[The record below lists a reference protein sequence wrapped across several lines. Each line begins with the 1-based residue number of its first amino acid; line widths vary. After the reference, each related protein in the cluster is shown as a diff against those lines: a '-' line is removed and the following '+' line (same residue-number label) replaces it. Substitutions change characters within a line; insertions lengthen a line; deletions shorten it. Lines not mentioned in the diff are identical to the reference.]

1 MNVTSNKY
9 SLLVFLLF
17 GFTIIFQNIKQP
29 PEAILTYDVL
39 GYYLYLPGVFIY
51 DQVEFTDRTTISE
64 LNETYRLTSSL
75 YQFTVAPNGNFLI
88 RYPVGLAILYLPFF
102 LLAHLIAFCYGFP
115 MDGFSPAYHFT
126 MLACGI
132 FYSLLG
138 IYYVRKILLRFFPD
152 WKTALILFFL
162 VFATNYIYKAIF
174 KGIAP
179 HNMLFAV
186 YALIIWFTI
195 RWHETFRMKHALL
208 IGFFCGVAI
217 LSRPSEIVC
226 LLIPLFWN
234 VTNRGSFMEKLRLFR
249 KHYLHLLGV
258 ALVMFLVA
266 IPQLIYWKVTSGKFL
281 FYSYNNPAEGFDF
294 LWPYTLK
301 VLFSFRK
308 GWLIYTPA
316 MIFGII
322 GFYYLYRYNRPIF
335 IPLFLFFIFNLWFVS
350 AWSNWWYAESYGQR
364 ALVQSYAVMAIP
376 FGYFYHGIFM
386 QKRAWLKGV
395 IIVVSLLFVALN
407 LFQTWQ
413 MRHGIIHASR
423 MTGKYYVKTFGKTR
437 VQTEDA
443 KYMLIN
449 RHYPEGEVF
458 NLTEGYLPERT
469 ILDIDFENTE
479 EKYAN
484 HLESTL
490 YHSPVH
496 SLRMDPQVRFSPGL
510 SIPCKE
516 LTDKDHAWIRASVW
530 IYPVLDIYENS
541 PLLVVAFSHK
551 NKYYKYKAFS
561 LKTYNEN
568 ASLNQW
574 NYMSFDYLTP
584 EVRSKNDKLSVY
596 LWFRGEG
603 HAYADD
609 LKVEIIEPVA
619 SR

>member
-1 MNVTSNKY
+1 MKKFLQNKY
-9 SLLVFLLF
+9 SLLVLVLF
-17 GFTIIFQNIKQP
+17 GFVIIFQNIKQP

-75 YQFTVAPNGNFLI
+75 YQFTVAPNGNLLI

-102 LLAHLIAFCYGFP
+102 LLAHFIALWYGFP

-138 IYYVRKILLRFFPD
+138 LYYVRKILLRFFPD

-195 RWHETFRMKHALL
+195 RWHETLRIKHALL

-226 LLIPLFWN
+226 LLIPMFWN
-234 VTNRGSFMEKLRLFR
+234 VKSRESFIEKLKLFR

-258 ALVMFLVA
+258 ALIMFLVA
-266 IPQLIYWKVTSGKFL
+266 MPQLIYWKVTTGKFL
-281 FYSYNNPAEGFDF
+281 FYSYNNPAEGFEF

-376 FGYFYHGIFM
+376 FGYFFHGIFRM
-386 QKRAWLKGV
+386 RKKWITGTVLTISV
-395 IIVVSLLFVALN
+395 LFLVLN
-407 LFQTWQ
+407 IFQIWQ
-413 MRHGIIHASR
+413 IKHGILDASR
-423 MTGKYYVKTFGKTR
+423 MTREYYVAIFGRTSVTDKQKDLLLVDRSSTTTEFFTNMDDYERKLTFHQDYEVPETGI
-437 VQTEDA
+437 E
-443 KYMLIN
+443 N
-449 RHYPEGEVF
+449 HYSREPVHTGSF
-458 NLTEGYLPERT
+458 SFRMDSNMIYSPGYNLTFKNITDRE
-469 ILDIDFENTE
+469 
-479 EKYAN
+479 YAW
-484 HLESTL
+484 
-490 YHSPVH
+490 
-496 SLRMDPQVRFSPGL
+496 LR
-510 SIPCKE
+510 I
-516 LTDKDHAWIRASVW
+516 SVY
-530 IYPVLDIYENS
+530 IYPTSEISENDA
-541 PLLVVAFSHK
+541 LLVVTFG
-551 NKYYKYKAFS
+551 NKDGYYKYRTIHLSDPLVQAQPG
-561 LKTYNEN
+561 
-568 ASLNQW
+568 QW
-574 NYMSFDYLTP
+574 NKISLDYMTP
-584 EVRSKNDKLSVY
+584 EVRSGKDKFS
-596 LWFRGEG
+596 
-603 HAYADD
+603 AYVWYWGKDD
-609 LKVEIIEPVA
+609 LYVDDLRIEVFEKKTD
-619 SR
+619 

>member
-1 MNVTSNKY
+1 MKKFLDNKH
-9 SLLVFLLF
+9 SLLVLLLF
-17 GFTIIFQNIKQP
+17 GFVIIFQNIKQP

-51 DQVEFTDRTTISE
+51 DQVEFTDKTTISE

-75 YQFTVAPNGNFLI
+75 YQFAVAPNGNSLI
-88 RYPVGLAILYLPFF
+88 RYPIGLAILYLPFF
-102 LLAHLIAFCYGFP
+102 LLAHFIAFWYGFP

-174 KGIAP
+174 KGVAP

-195 RWHETFRMKHALL
+195 RWHETFRIKHALL

-234 VTNRGSFMEKLRLFR
+234 VKNRESFIDKLRLFR
-249 KHYLHLLGV
+249 KHYRHLLGV
-258 ALVMFLVA
+258 ALIMFLVA
-266 IPQLIYWKVTSGKFL
+266 IPQLIYWKVTSGRFL
-281 FYSYNNPAEGFDF
+281 FYSYNNPAEGFEF

-350 AWSNWWYAESYGQR
+350 AWSNWWYAESLGQR

-376 FGYFYHGIFM
+376 FGYFFHGIF
-386 QKRAWLKGV
+386 QVGKKWITYTVLAISVFFL
-395 IIVVSLLFVALN
+395 ILN
-407 LFQTWQ
+407 LFQIWQ
-413 MRHGIIHASR
+413 IRHGILDGAR
-423 MTGKYYVKTFGKTR
+423 MTRDYYFSTFG
-437 VQTEDA
+437 
-443 KYMLIN
+443 
-449 RHYPEGEVF
+449 
-458 NLTEGYLPERT
+458 RT
-469 ILDIDFENTE
+469 SVTDKQMDLLLVKRSSTTAEYFTNTE
-479 EKYAN
+479 NYQRKLIFLQDYEIP
-484 HLESTL
+484 ESGREDH
-490 YHSPVH
+490 YSREPVH
-496 SLRMDPQVRFSPGL
+496 TGSFSFRMDSTMVYSPGHH
-510 SIPCKE
+510 ITFAQ
-516 LTDKDHAWIRASVW
+516 LTDREYAWLRISVY
-530 IYPVLDIYENS
+530 IYPTSAVSGNDA
-541 PLLVVAFSHK
+541 LLVATFG
-551 NKYYKYKAFS
+551 NKDGYYKYRTMHLSDPQWQAQPG
-561 LKTYNEN
+561 
-568 ASLNQW
+568 QW
-574 NYMSFDYLTP
+574 NKITLDYMTP
-584 EVRSKNDKLSVY
+584 EVRSKKDKLSVY
-596 LWFRGEG
+596 VWYWGKEYLFV
-603 HAYADD
+603 DD
-609 LKVEIIEPVA
+609 LRIEVYE
-619 SR
+619 RKDK